1 MPDTMMMFKP
11 LSIEERAGGSVASS
25 SGDKTPIIPVPPD
38 APPMR
43 FRHPKYGRPTV
54 EYAYHLAS
62 GQLAGYACR
71 FEFIDEDGNPDKE
84 VLPITF
90 CDLGNGTR
98 GWRSKGIP
106 APRPLYRLHDLNARP
121 DAPVLICEGEK
132 AANAAPQRF
141 PEYVGTTPMHGAKS
155 PQRTDW
161 TPLAGRT
168 AVIWSDN
175 DGPGRDFAQRVAAL
189 VTKVGAS
196 AVSIVQVPQD
206 WPEKWDLADPLPEG
220 VDPGVLHQLLA
231 SAVPWEPSNAKEVNP
246 LLPTNLDPM
255 PPMTP
260 MPDGTRKPYLM
271 VQSGDLPA
279 TARELRDLFTACGY
293 LFERDG
299 PVKVVQPADGGPMA
313 ASQLTPNGVVIEAHR
328 LCQPWKIVK
337 GEARPITLPD
347 RVARMYL
354 DMHGE
359 RNLLPLAGI
368 STAPLLSGDGHIHSV
383 VGYDRASGLWCC
395 KVPPVLVPPHCSLD
409 EAGAALLLLRDAFK
423 TFPFA
428 DAVRRHDPILGVDVV
443 DLNNP
448 PGRDESAI
456 LTALLT
462 AVCRASLWLAPG
474 MLIVAPQISG
484 AGSGK
489 GLLVRAICLIA
500 FGLRP
505 RAFTAGHDRQEL
517 DKRFAAELV
526 EAAPALFLDNVNAG
540 VLRSETLASVL
551 TERPARVRQLGYTK
565 MLTLNSTAFIAV
577 TGNGLTVSEDLA
589 RRFVLCSLDAK
600 CEDPEARDFA
610 PGLLDTIE
618 RRRAELLGAALT
630 IWRFGRQNRGSMR
643 RGRPLGSFEEW
654 CEWVRDP
661 LLTLGCRDPVEQV
674 EVVKAHDP
682 HRRRIAEIFAAWSRC
697 HGNSPIRA
705 ADLADDIRQVIDPQG
720 RGRQYVAAAL
730 DKLSDTRAAGFVLT
744 RQESVGKWGAATY
757 ALLQTSADPS
767 DGTGHRDHRGH
778 EGDPTP
784 MTPMP
789 PMAPAQ
795 QTWRIDL
802 NKDSDFVYGAPRG
815 QAAKAASDGATPF
828 GWRERV

>member
-1 MPDTMMMFKP
+1 MPDTMIMFEP
-11 LSIEERAGGSVASS
+11 LSIEERAGGSVASPAA
-25 SGDKTPIIPVPPD
+25 DKAPIIPVPAD

-43 FRHPKYGRPTV
+43 FRHPKYGYPTA
-54 EYAYHLAS
+54 EYAYHVAS
-62 GQLAGYACR
+62 GELAGYACR
-71 FEFIDEDGNPDKE
+71 FDFIDDGGKPDKK

-90 CDLGNGTR
+90 CDLANGTR
-98 GWRSKGIP
+98 AWRSKGIP
-106 APRPLYRLHDLNARP
+106 APRPLYRLPEINARP
-121 DAPVLICEGEK
+121 DAPVMICEGEK
-132 AANAAPQRF
+132 PADAAAQRF
-141 PEYVGTTPMHGAKS
+141 PEYVATSPMHGAKS
-155 PQRTDW
+155 PQHTDW
-161 TPLAGRT
+161 TPLAGRW
-168 AVIWSDN
+168 AVIWRDN
-175 DGPGRDFAQRVAAL
+175 DRPGEDFAQKVAAL
-189 VTKVGAS
+189 VTKAGAA
-196 AVSIVQVPQD
+196 AVSIVPVPND
-206 WPEKWDLADPLPEG
+206 WPATWDLADPVPDG
-220 VDPGVLHQLLA
+220 VDPNVLHQLLA
-231 SAVPWEPSNAKEVNP
+231 SAVPWEPSNAKEVDP

-260 MPDGTRKPYLM
+260 MPHSTQKPYLI
-271 VQSGDLPA
+271 VQTGDLPA
-279 TARELRDLFTACGY
+279 TARQLRDLFASRGY
-293 LFERDG
+293 LFDRDR
-299 PVKVVQPADGGPMA
+299 PVKVVQPADGGPMI
-313 ASQLTPNGVVIEAHR
+313 ASELTPNGVVIEAHR
-328 LCQPWKIVK
+328 LCQPMKVK
-337 GEARPITLPD
+337 DGTLTAITLPD

-359 RNLLPLAGI
+359 RNLPSLAGI
-368 STAPLLSGDGHIHSV
+368 STAPLLSGDGRIHSV
-383 VGYDRASGLWCC
+383 VGYDQASGLWCC
-395 KVPPVLVPPHCSLD
+395 KVPQVLVPPHCSRD

-428 DAVRRHDPILGVDVV
+428 DAVRRHDPILGVDLV

-448 PGRDESAI
+448 PGRDESAM

-489 GLLVRAICLIA
+489 GLVVKAICLIA
-500 FGLRP
+500 FGSRP
-505 RAFTAGHDRQEL
+505 KAFTAGHDRQEL

-526 EAAPALFLDNVNAG
+526 EAAPALFLDNVNG
-540 VLRSETLASVL
+540 TVLRSETLASVL
-551 TERPARVRQLGYTK
+551 TERPARVRQLGSTL

-589 RRFVLCSLDAK
+589 RRFVLCRLDAQ
-600 CEDPEARDFA
+600 CEDPEARDFS
-610 PGLLDTIE
+610 PGFLDAIE

-630 IWRFGRQNRGSMR
+630 IWRYGRQNRESMR
-643 RGRPLGSFEEW
+643 RGRPLGSFETW

-661 LLTLGCRDPVEQV
+661 LLTLGCCDPVEQV

-682 HRRRIAEIFAAWSRC
+682 HRRRIAEIFAAWNGC
-697 HGNSPIRA
+697 HGDAPIRA
-705 ADLADDIRQVIDPQG
+705 ADLADDVRQAIDPQG
-720 RGRQYVAAAL
+720 RGRQFVAAAL

-757 ALLQTSADPS
+757 ALLQTAADAS

-789 PMAPAQ
+789 PMPPAV
-795 QTWRIDL
+795 QTGIDL
-802 NKDSDFVYGAPRG
+802 NEDSDWRIVA
-815 QAAKAASDGATPF
+815 PF